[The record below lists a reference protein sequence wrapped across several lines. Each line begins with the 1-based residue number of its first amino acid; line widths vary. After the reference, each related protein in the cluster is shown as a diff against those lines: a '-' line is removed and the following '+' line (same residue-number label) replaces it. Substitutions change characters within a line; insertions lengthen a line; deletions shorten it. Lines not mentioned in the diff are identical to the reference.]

1 MPQTNEIMVDSS
13 ILNAYKD
20 GDIRAREL
28 IRNAIDR
35 NINISICTVSII
47 NIWSMSKFDR
57 KSEIGFT
64 GIFSFLDVID
74 LDNDVAQHAG
84 NLLRE
89 NLDMDSS
96 FGIERAVV
104 AAYAGLAGKN
114 IVTNEPE
121 GYAQFNCDTKY
132 LQSYILDPT

>member
-1 MPQTNEIMVDSS
+1 MTQTNEVMVDSS
-13 ILNAYKD
+13 ILNAYKE

-84 NLLRE
+84 SLLRE
-89 NLDMDSS
+89 NLDIDSS
-96 FGIERAVV
+96 LGIEHAVV

-114 IVTNEPE
+114 IVTNYPE

-132 LQSYILDPT
+132 LQSYILGQT

>member
-1 MPQTNEIMVDSS
+1 MTQTNEVMVDSS
-13 ILNAYKD
+13 ILNAYKE

-47 NIWSMSKFDR
+47 NIWAMTKFDR

-84 NLLRE
+84 SLLRE
-89 NLDMDSS
+89 NLDIDSS
-96 FGIERAVV
+96 LGIERAVV

-114 IVTNEPE
+114 IVTNYPE

-132 LQSYILDPT
+132 LQSYILGQT

>member
-1 MPQTNEIMVDSS
+1 MTQTNEIMVDSS

-57 KSEIGFT
+57 KSEMGFT

-104 AAYAGLAGKN
+104 AAYAGLVGKN
-114 IVTNEPE
+114 IVTNDPE
-121 GYAQFNCDTKY
+121 GYAQFNCDPKY

>member
-1 MPQTNEIMVDSS
+1 MSETNEIMVDSS
-13 ILNAYKD
+13 ILSAYKD
-20 GDIRAREL
+20 GDMRAREL

-35 NINISICTVSII
+35 NINI
-47 NIWSMSKFDR
+47 WSMTKFDR

-84 NLLRE
+84 SLLRE

-96 FGIERAVV
+96 LGIERAVV

-114 IVTNEPE
+114 IVTNNPE
-121 GYAQFNCDTKY
+121 EYARFNCDTKN
-132 LQSYILDPT
+132 LQSYVLSQT

>member
-1 MPQTNEIMVDSS
+1 MTQTKQIMLDSS
-13 ILNAYKD
+13 ILNAYKE

-47 NIWSMSKFDR
+47 NIWSMTKFDR

-84 NLLRE
+84 SLLRE

-96 FGIERAVV
+96 LGIERAVV

-114 IVTNEPE
+114 IVTNYPE

-132 LQSYILDPT
+132 LQSYIVGQT

>member
-1 MPQTNEIMVDSS
+1 MTQTKQIMVDSS
-13 ILNAYKD
+13 ILNAYKE

-47 NIWSMSKFDR
+47 NIWSMTKFDR

-84 NLLRE
+84 SLLRE

-96 FGIERAVV
+96 LGIERAVV

-114 IVTNEPE
+114 IVTNYPE
-121 GYAQFNCDTKY
+121 GYSQFNCDTKY
-132 LQSYILDPT
+132 LQSYIVGQT

>member
-1 MPQTNEIMVDSS
+1 MSETNEIMVDSS
-13 ILNAYKD
+13 ILSAYKD
-20 GDIRAREL
+20 GDMRAREL

-47 NIWSMSKFDR
+47 NIWSMTKFDR

-84 NLLRE
+84 SLLRE
-89 NLDMDSS
+89 NLDMDS
-96 FGIERAVV
+96 FLAVS
-104 AAYAGLAGKN
+104 YTHLTLP
-114 IVTNEPE
+114 TNREV
-121 GYAQFNCDTKY
+121 
-132 LQSYILDPT
+132 

>member
-1 MPQTNEIMVDSS
+1 MTQTNEVMVDSS
-13 ILNAYKD
+13 ILNAYKE

-47 NIWSMSKFDR
+47 NIWSMTKFDR

-84 NLLRE
+84 SLLRE
-89 NLDMDSS
+89 ILDIDSS
-96 FGIERAVV
+96 LGIERAVV
-104 AAYAGLAGKN
+104 AAYAGLAVKN
-114 IVTNEPE
+114 IVTNYPE

-132 LQSYILDPT
+132 LQSYIVGQT